1 MIKNTSP
8 NKSRNLEGSKNNN
21 NSSKA
26 NVHVVGKYL
35 LGTLHMLFYLRFGD
49 PSDH

>member
-35 LGTLHMLFYLRFGD
+35 LRTLHMLFYSRFGD
-49 PSDH
+49 SSDH

>member
-8 NKSRNLEGSKNNN
+8 NKSRNLEGSKNN